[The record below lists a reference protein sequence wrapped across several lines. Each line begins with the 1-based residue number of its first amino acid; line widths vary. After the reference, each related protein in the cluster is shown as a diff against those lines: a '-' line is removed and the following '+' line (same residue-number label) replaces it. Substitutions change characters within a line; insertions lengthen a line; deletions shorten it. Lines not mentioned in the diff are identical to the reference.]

1 MTLKLKLLAG
11 IAGSLLL
18 SACDSSEGGDGT
30 AQGIESFGSAFVAMF
45 GAGPNDEPVDAQS
58 VDIAVDLTGDPFN
71 P

>member
-1 MTLKLKLLAG
+1 MSLKLKLAVG

-18 SACDSSEGGDGT
+18 VACDSSDSENGT

-58 VDIAVDLTGDPFN
+58 IDFAVDLSGDPFN